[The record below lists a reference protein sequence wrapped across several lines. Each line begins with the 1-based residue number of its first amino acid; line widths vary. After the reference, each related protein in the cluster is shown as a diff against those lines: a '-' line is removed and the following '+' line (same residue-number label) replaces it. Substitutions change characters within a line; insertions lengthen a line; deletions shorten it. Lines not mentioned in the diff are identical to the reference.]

1 MSLIGKKV
9 IHKKYGD
16 EGIIKHLEIIHTEF
30 VFKILLTIEFEI
42 DYDLLT
48 YKTLYNEV
56 RIVWN
61 EFNFFSTK
69 FR

>member
-9 IHKKYGD
+9 VHKKYGD
-16 EGIIKHLEIIHTEF
+16 EGIIKNLEIIHSEF

-48 YKTLYNEV
+48 YKTLYDEV
-56 RIVWN
+56 RII
-61 EFNFFSTK
+61 
-69 FR
+69 

>member
-9 IHKKYGD
+9 IHRKYGD
-16 EGIIKHLEIIHTEF
+16 EGIIKNLEIIHSNFNFE
-30 VFKILLTIEFEI
+30 ILLTIEFEI

-56 RIVWN
+56 RIV
-61 EFNFFSTK
+61 
-69 FR
+69 

>member
-16 EGIIKHLEIIHTEF
+16 EGIIKDLQIVHVPSDFNFE
-30 VFKILLTIEFEI
+30 ILLTIEFEI

-48 YKTLYNEV
+48 YKILYNEV
-56 RIVWN
+56 RI
-61 EFNFFSTK
+61 F
-69 FR
+69 

>member
-9 IHKKYGD
+9 VHKKYGD
-16 EGIIKHLEIIHTEF
+16 KGIIKNLEIIHSEF

-48 YKTLYNEV
+48 YKTLYDEV
-56 RIVWN
+56 RII
-61 EFNFFSTK
+61 
-69 FR
+69 